1 MKLHKFLFASF
12 AFITLSTLSACTSPA
27 KNNSVNAPSTF
38 TENPAEIVKAL
49 SNENTAEDGVWS
61 LLNTLGIG
69 VYTGTGEQIMAGT
82 ENSEDD
88 FWLYD
93 FEIPLLAKMA
103 LKDPHPFSEYHSIL
117 SSLGVKKSSE
127 ELLKAYHDVYAENP
141 DAFLVQ
147 LFEEMGLEFENNPE
161 ITPLQEWLLTLDT
174 FVPPNGEKT
183 QALIPFINTAKAET
197 LCGKITSDLQ
207 KSPLW
212 GLAQGA
218 VLSLSEI
225 ASIITDVL
233 DPIHAGI
240 LQVGVETK
248 LEASHETTHEKHA
261 SKQHGDYSNP
271 LTFTATAEYVFD
283 LGEVAIECGGLAG
296 FDLPPQGPISGM
308 RIDWTVPNT
317 LAPEHGTMKGPDGN
331 FSITFT
337 GEDGA
342 TSIDFIPKNEA
353 ADGEGLFNQEITTVE
368 ATFNIQQ
375 GLGNF
380 FSLNAMAQE
389 LFNRRSESVSTSVSW
404 HQQGGMTFR
413 WNQQTEGGAEFIGS
427 AHTCFFPVGPWEG
440 EVEVIGVLKGGSE
453 GNAPIHGTGEFNFSF
468 PSEPDI
474 NNKYFVET
482 NIDTSGEITMKGRSI
497 RYNDP
502 LKVTFTLN
510 DQTQNVRVIGGSTGK
525 GSSVIPTPVGNFSN
539 PIQPTVYPQ
548 IETLVPVEPDLECG
562 TK

>member
-1 MKLHKFLFASF
+1 MKFYRILTT
-12 AFITLSTLSACTSPA
+12 TLVLIVLVNLSACNSGTENTSVEVPSTLS
-27 KNNSVNAPSTF
+27 ND
-38 TENPAEIVKAL
+38 PAEIVKAL
-49 SNENTAEDGVWS
+49 KNEKTAEEGVWS

-82 ENSEDD
+82 ETSEDD

-103 LKDPHPFSEYHSIL
+103 LKTTHPFSEYGNRL
-117 SSLGVKKSSE
+117 SAMGIKKSPE
-127 ELLKAYHDVYAENP
+127 ELLKAYHDVYAKNP

-147 LFEEMGLEFENNPE
+147 LFEEMGLVFEDDPQIN
-161 ITPLQEWLLTLDT
+161 PLQEWLLMLDT
-174 FVPPNGEKT
+174 FVPPNENKA
-183 QALIPFINTAKAET
+183 QVFIPFVQYAKAET
-197 LCGKITSDLQ
+197 ACGKITSDLQ

-225 ASIITDVL
+225 ASIITDVI

-240 LQVGVETK
+240 LQAGVETK
-248 LEASHETTHEKHA
+248 LVASHETTHEKHA

-308 RIDWTVPNT
+308 RIDWDVPNA
-317 LAPEHGTMKGPDGN
+317 LAPEHGTMKGPEGN
-331 FSITFT
+331 FSITMT
-337 GEDGA
+337 EDDGSS
-342 TSIDFIPKNEA
+342 SIDFIPKKEA
-353 ADGEGLFNQEITTVE
+353 ADGEGLFTQEVTTVE

-389 LFNRRSESVSTSVSW
+389 IFNNRTESVNTSVSW

-413 WNQQTEGGAEFIGS
+413 WNQKTEGGAEFIGS
-427 AHTCFFPVGPWEG
+427 AQTCFFPVGPWEG
-440 EVEVIGVLKGGSE
+440 EVEVIGVLYGGSE
-453 GNAPIHGTGEFNFSF
+453 GNAPIHGTGEFEFSF

-474 NNKYFVET
+474 TNKYFVET
-482 NIDTSGEITMKGRSI
+482 TIDTNGEITMKGRSI
-497 RYNDP
+497 QYNDP
-502 LKVTFTLN
+502 LRISFTLN
-510 DQTQNVRVIGGSTGK
+510 DQTQNVRVVGGSTGK
-525 GSSVIPTPVGNFSN
+525 GSSIIPTPMGNFSN
-539 PIQPTVYPQ
+539 PVQPTVYPK
-548 IETLVPVEPDLECG
+548 IETLVPVEPDLEC
-562 TK
+562 